1 MWGRNLDGQLGSGT
15 RKDIPIPTPFTSP
28 TTSATSSPRVNWNM
42 TFITGIKVEN
52 GCETNVS
59 SHNDRHFLY

>member
-1 MWGRNLDGQLGSGT
+1 
-15 RKDIPIPTPFTSP
+15 
-28 TTSATSSPRVNWNM
+28 M